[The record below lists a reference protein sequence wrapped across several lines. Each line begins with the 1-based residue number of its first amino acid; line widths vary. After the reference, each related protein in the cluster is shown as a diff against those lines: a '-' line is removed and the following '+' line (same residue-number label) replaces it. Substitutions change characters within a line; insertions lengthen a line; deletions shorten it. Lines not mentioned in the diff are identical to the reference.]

1 MSNQCSWKI
10 YFKELLKNLNDYVN
24 RDRKKDTSIIINDLS
39 NPNITAQEII
49 RPAKGIE

>member
-1 MSNQCSWKI
+1 MSNECSWKI

-24 RDRKKDTSIIINDLS
+24 RGRKKDTSIIIDDVS
-39 NPNITAQEII
+39 NANITVQEII